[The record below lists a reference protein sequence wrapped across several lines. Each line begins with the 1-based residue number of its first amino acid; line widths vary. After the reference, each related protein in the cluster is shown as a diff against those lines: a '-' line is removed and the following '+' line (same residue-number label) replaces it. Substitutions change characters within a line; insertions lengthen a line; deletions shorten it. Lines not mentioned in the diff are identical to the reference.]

1 MSSFV
6 NTDGVHVFA
15 SNGSGDVVFGLTGT
29 LPSGSGYGPGCILL
43 MGGTLYYNSGDA
55 TTASFNNVNS
65 ISSAEIE
72 AGAVG
77 LTALST
83 GVAPSHVVKFAGQ
96 HTTAGGDANES
107 ATVTGALATD
117 IAIASIE
124 DNGTNNVT
132 LLQTAAAADAVN
144 FTMSADP
151 STDCI
156 INYMVLRAAS

>member
-1 MSSFV
+1 MGNLRDFNSALQQGFLV
-6 NTDGVHVFA
+6 DTDGLEADAITNAKLADDAV
-15 SNGSGDVVFGLTGT
+15 SLENLDSGIT
-29 LPSGSGYGPGCILL
+29 
-43 MGGTLYYNSGDA
+43 
-55 TTASFNNVNS
+55 
-65 ISSAEIE
+65 
-72 AGAVG
+72 
-77 LTALST
+77 
-83 GVAPSHVVKFAGQ
+83 PSHIVVFAGQ

-124 DNGTNNVT
+124 DDGTNNVT
-132 LLQTAAAADAVN
+132 LLQTAAAANAVN